1 MRINGNT
8 MINVFAAVVIATGV
22 FPASAQGWMDVPE
35 DPKQESESASAEGE
49 DEETPEGFIWVNPV
63 EFFKLQKAKGKE
75 NDNFN
80 NVLKKQKKKIFG
92 IKAHPIAGAVEPD
105 SQIDDKYT
113 YGIISGFIGVAVS
126 GGTLTIDAGS
136 EASGEYN
143 IKYTYRQPIID
154 PDNGKKVAMWD
165 YDCSMNLSFSG
176 IRMTSTDSGISFSY
190 TANISG
196 TIKGHGY
203 GDRVRYNPDFPSSS
217 ATVSGNSSLAHFIYR
232 GGESSLFLILSMP
245 NVSKGAGAVTGP
257 GPRVYFVV
265 DKVLVTEEAP
275 PPMTAE
281 DKEILID
288 YNNDLMDWL
297 TGYNDRL
304 GLGEHTPERESLVI
318 QSIAAILSLLLGAGG
333 VGIVSGSAGAV
344 TGGFTQMIVNGGQ
357 PTTPPDIPPVE
368 RGPMRR
374 PEDEDGTGVDFTGWT
389 PPKPRDPY
397 NLFHPTDYPDLCQKY
412 IKEDAE
418 GTVTLTDPATGKKTE
433 FYPTEDGQWVRYY
446 GDDNPLTSAD
456 LEERVRFSAENS
468 DYVRQNAET
477 AERNRREQREAWDA
491 QNKRD
496 LERGYSDEMKEYRD
510 WKAEQ
515 ERIQKQEDYIEKLA
529 DKYHTTVDNLK
540 DKIRQVQAAAEE
552 ESYYQ
557 QEIAKHWD
565 RAVTVANVV
574 DNTCEFAVNVMGECV
589 PGGRVVKNAYTFA
602 KSTLVAASEAYAE
615 GKSLGE
621 GAAHVMVGMGKGA
634 LGVIQNQA
642 GDLTKNPLGEYAITV
657 GTEMVKDGMTVYEKT
672 GDVGK
677 TMYGMINSGAKKTG
691 DFMLGKLISGG
702 MNKLKTGAEQS
713 LQKGIININDDAGIR
728 MRPETA
734 KKILNFFNPKGG
746 LNSTGAKGWDIEIK
760 GSNSSTFNADMNKWK
775 LSDLSKNFSV
785 KGTTNV
791 TSGGTFSLPGMVST
805 KATEAASKFGLHDW
819 EGHTAEGL
827 TRDAVTLKTD
837 LANFKQALVKRANE
851 YGKNHPRR

>member
-1 MRINGNT
+1 M
-8 MINVFAAVVIATGV
+8 MKVFVALFIATGS
-22 FPASAQGWMDVPE
+22 FSASAQGWMDVPE

-333 VGIVSGSAGAV
+333 VGIVGGSAGAV

-496 LERGYSDEMKEYRD
+496 LERGYSDEMKAYRD

-515 ERIQKQEDYIEKLA
+515 EQIQKHEEYVEKLA
-529 DKYHTTVDNLK
+529 DKYHTTIDKLK
-540 DKIRQVQAAAEE
+540 DKISRIQDAAYE
-552 ESYYQ
+552 ESLYQ
-557 QEIAKHWD
+557 QEIANHWD
-565 RAVTVANVV
+565 RAVTVATVV
-574 DNTCEFAVNVMGECV
+574 DNTCEFAVNVMGECI
-589 PGGRVVKNAYTFA
+589 PGGRLVKNVYTFA
-602 KSTLVAASEAYAE
+602 KAPLVAASEAYAE
-615 GKSLGE
+615 GKGLAE
-621 GAAHVMVGMGKGA
+621 GTAHVVAGLGKGA

-657 GTEMVKDGMTVYEKT
+657 GTEMAKDGMTIYEKT
-672 GDVGK
+672 GDFSK
-677 TMYGMINSGAKKTG
+677 TMYGMINSGGKKTG
-691 DFMLGKLISGG
+691 DFLLGKLVSGG
-702 MNKLKTGAEQS
+702 LNKLKTGAEQS

-728 MRPETA
+728 MKPETA

-746 LNSTGAKGWDIEIK
+746 LNSTGAKGWNVEIN
-760 GSNSSTFNADMNKWK
+760 GANSPTFNADMNKWK
-775 LSDLSKNFSV
+775 LGDLSKNFSV

-791 TSGGTFSLPGMVST
+791 SSGGQVDLAGMFTT
-805 KATEAASKFGLHDW
+805 KTTEAASKFGLHDW
-819 EGHTAEGL
+819 EGQTAEGL
-827 TRDAVTLKTD
+827 TRDAVNLKTD
-837 LANFKQALVKRANE
+837 LSNFKQALVNRAKE
-851 YGKNHPRR
+851 YGKNHPR

>member
-1 MRINGNT
+1 MRICND
-8 MINVFAAVVIATGV
+8 IIKVFAAVFIATGTFSV
-22 FPASAQGWMDVPE
+22 SAQGWMDVPE
-35 DPKQESESASAEGE
+35 EPESEATSAEGE
-49 DEETPEGFIWVNPV
+49 NEEAPEGFVWVNPV
-63 EFFKLQKAKGKE
+63 EYFKLQKAKTSDGTG

-80 NVLKKQKKKIFG
+80 NALKKQKKKIFG
-92 IKAHPIAGAVEPD
+92 IKVHPIAGAVEPD

-113 YGIISGFIGVAVS
+113 YGNISGFIGVAVS
-126 GGTLTIDAGS
+126 GGTLTIDTGS
-136 EASGEYN
+136 AASGEYN
-143 IKYTYRQPIID
+143 IKYTMTQPIID
-154 PDNGKKVAMWD
+154 PDTGKKVATWD
-165 YDCSMNLSFSG
+165 YDCSMNLAFSG
-176 IRMTSTDSGISFSY
+176 IRMTSSDSGVNFSY
-190 TANISG
+190 TAKISG

-203 GDRVRYNPDFPSSS
+203 GDRVKYNPDFPSSS
-217 ATVSGNSSLAHFIYR
+217 ASVSGNSSLAHFIYR

-245 NVSKGAGAVTGP
+245 NISKGAEAHGP

-265 DKVLVTEEAP
+265 DKVLVAEEAP

-304 GLGEHTPERESLVI
+304 GLGEHTPEKESLVI
-318 QSIAAILSLLLGAGG
+318 QTIAAILSLLLGTGG
-333 VGIVSGSAGAV
+333 VGLVGGSAGAV

-357 PTTPPDIPPVE
+357 PPTPPDIPPVE
-368 RGPMRR
+368 RDPMRR
-374 PEDEDGTGVDFTGWT
+374 PEDEDNTGIDFTGWT

-412 IKEDAE
+412 IKEDSE
-418 GTVTLTDPATGKKTE
+418 GTVTLTDPATGQRTE
-433 FYPTEDGQWVRYY
+433 FYPTEDGRWVRYY

-477 AERNRREQREAWDA
+477 AARNQREQHEAWEA

-515 ERIQKQEDYIEKLA
+515 ERIQKKEEYVEKLA

-557 QEIAKHWD
+557 QEIANHWD
-565 RAVTVANVV
+565 KAVKVATVV
-574 DNTCEFAVNVMGECV
+574 DNTCEFAVNVMGECI
-589 PGGRVVKNAYTFA
+589 PGGRLVKNIYTFA
-602 KSTLVAASEAYAE
+602 KAPLVAASEAYAE
-615 GKSLGE
+615 GKGLAE
-621 GAAHVMVGMGKGA
+621 GTAHVVAGLGKGA

-672 GDVGK
+672 GDISK
-677 TMYGMINSGAKKTG
+677 TMYGMVNSGAKKTG
-691 DFMLGKLISGG
+691 DFLLGKLVSGG
-702 MNKLKTGAEQS
+702 MNKLRTGAEQS

-728 MRPETA
+728 MKPETA

-746 LNSTGAKGWDIEIK
+746 LNSTGAKGWNVEIK
-760 GSNSSTFNADMNKWK
+760 GANSSTFNADMNNWK
-775 LSDLSKNFSV
+775 LGDLSKNFTV
-785 KGTTNV
+785 KGTSNV
-791 TSGGTFSLPGMVST
+791 MSGGQVNLPGMFAT
-805 KATEAASKFGLHDW
+805 KTTEAASKFGFHDW

-827 TRDAVTLKTD
+827 TRDAVNLKTD
-837 LANFKQALVKRANE
+837 LSNFKQALVNRAKE
-851 YGKNHPRR
+851 YGKNHPR